1 MASYFYINLSS
12 FVLASSQEVE
22 MEVNRKVENIP
33 WMPHPVVPG
42 ISIKPLISSKEHH
55 LNVTCMLVTVPAG
68 KEVPEHIHDTQDDI
82 LFPLKGKGVMWVE
95 DVGEFTLEPGLIVRV
110 PKGKKHKITNI
121 VEELL
126 VYDVFSPA
134 LI

>member
-1 MASYFYINLSS
+1 MPFL
-12 FVLASSQEVE
+12 QEVK

-33 WMPHPVVPG
+33 WRPHPVVPG
-42 ISIKPLISSKEHH
+42 ISIKPLISSKEQH
-55 LNVTCMLVTVPAG
+55 LDVTCMLVAVPAG

-82 LFPLKGKGVMWVE
+82 LYPLKGKAVMWVE
-95 DVGEFTLEPGLIVRV
+95 DAGEFTLEPGLIVRV
-110 PKGKKHKITNI
+110 PKGKKHKITKV

>member
-1 MASYFYINLSS
+1 MSL
-12 FVLASSQEVE
+12 SQEVE
-22 MEVNRKVENIP
+22 MKINRKVEDIP

-42 ISIKPLISSKEHH
+42 ISIKPLISSKEHN

-68 KEVPEHIHDTQDDI
+68 KDVPEHIHDTQDDI
-82 LFPLKGKGVMWVE
+82 LYPLKGKAVMWVE

-110 PKGKKHKITNI
+110 PKGKKHKITNV

>member
-1 MASYFYINLSS
+1 MFLTDFSK
-12 FVLASSQEVE
+12 EVR
-22 MEVNRKVENIP
+22 MEVNRKVEDIP
-33 WMPHPVVPG
+33 WAPHPVVPG

-55 LNVTCMLVTVPAG
+55 LNVTCMLVTVPVG

-82 LFPLKGKGVMWVE
+82 LYPLKGKAVMWVE
-95 DVGEFTLEPGLIVRV
+95 GVGEFSLEPGQIVRV

-126 VYDVFSPA
+126 VYDVFCPA

>member
-1 MASYFYINLSS
+1 MAI
-12 FVLASSQEVE
+12 
-22 MEVNRKVENIP
+22 NRKVEDLP
-33 WMPHPVVPG
+33 WAPHPVVPG
-42 ISIKPLISSKEHH
+42 ISIKPLISSKEHN
-55 LNVTCMLVTVPAG
+55 LNVTCMLVTVPVG

-82 LFPLKGKGVMWVE
+82 LFPLKGKAVMWVE
-95 DVGEFTLEPGLIVRV
+95 GVGEFTLEPGQIVRV

-126 VYDVFSPA
+126 IYDVFSPA

>member
-1 MASYFYINLSS
+1 
-12 FVLASSQEVE
+12 

-33 WMPHPVVPG
+33 WTPHPVVPG
-42 ISIKPLISSKEHH
+42 ISIKPLISSKEHG
-55 LNVTCMLVTVPAG
+55 LNVTCMLVTVPVG

-82 LFPLKGKGVMWVE
+82 LYPLKGKAVMWVE
-95 DVGEFTLEPGLIVRV
+95 GVGDFTIEPGLIVRV
-110 PKGKKHKITNI
+110 PHGKKHKITNV

-126 VYDVFSPA
+126 VYDVFSPS

>member
-1 MASYFYINLSS
+1 
-12 FVLASSQEVE
+12 
-22 MEVNRKVENIP
+22 MEIFGKVEDIP
-33 WMPHPVVPG
+33 WAPHPVVPG
-42 ISIKPLISSKEHH
+42 ISIKPLISSKEHN
-55 LNVTCMLVTVPAG
+55 LDVTCMLVNVPAG
-68 KEVPEHIHDTQDDI
+68 KEVPEHIHETQDDI
-82 LFPLKGKGVMWVE
+82 IFPLKVKALMWIE
-95 DVGEFTLEPGLIVRV
+95 DVGDFTLEPGMIVRV

>member
-1 MASYFYINLSS
+1 MYRQA
-12 FVLASSQEVE
+12 
-22 MEVNRKVENIP
+22 K
-33 WMPHPVVPG
+33 
-42 ISIKPLISSKEHH
+42 K
-55 LNVTCMLVTVPAG
+55 
-68 KEVPEHIHDTQDDI
+68 
-82 LFPLKGKGVMWVE
+82 FPSTFMRRRMTSLMWVE
-95 DVGEFTLEPGLIVRV
+95 DVGDFTLEPGMIVRV

>member
-1 MASYFYINLSS
+1 
-12 FVLASSQEVE
+12 
-22 MEVNRKVENIP
+22 
-33 WMPHPVVPG
+33 
-42 ISIKPLISSKEHH
+42 
-55 LNVTCMLVTVPAG
+55 
-68 KEVPEHIHDTQDDI
+68 HIHDKQDDI
-82 LFPLKGKGVMWVE
+82 LYPLKGKAVMWVE

-110 PKGKKHKITNI
+110 PQGKKHKITDV